1 MARKKK
7 GEQTMTDIQKVNA
20 IEFEYEGKHYCLE
33 YTPDTIKTMEANG
46 FNINEIGDKPAT
58 RIEQLWAGAF
68 LANHR
73 RVSNTVIMALFKKM
87 KDREKLLRKLTEM
100 YNGALEYLL
109 PDEDDEG
116 NVEWT
121 TTL

>member
-1 MARKKK
+1 MS
-7 GEQTMTDIQKVNA
+7 DIQKVNQ
-20 IEFEYEGKHYCLE
+20 INFEYMGKKYCLE
-33 YTPDTIKTMEANG
+33 YTPDTIKTMEASG
-46 FNINEIGDKPAT
+46 FNISEIGDKPAT

-73 RVSNTVIMALFKKM
+73 RVSSTVISALFKKM
-87 KDREKLLRKLTEM
+87 KNREALLSKLTEM
-100 YNGALEYLL
+100 YNNTLAYLL

-121 TTL
+121 ATL

>member
-1 MARKKK
+1 MSDIKKAN
-7 GEQTMTDIQKVNA
+7 QIN
-20 IEFEYEGKHYCLE
+20 FEYLGKKYCLE
-33 YTPDTIKTMEANG
+33 YTPDTIKQMEAAG
-46 FNINEIGDKPAT
+46 FNINEIGEKPAT

-73 RVSNTVIMALFKKM
+73 KASNTVIKELYGKM
-87 KDREKLLRKLTEM
+87 KDREALLRKLTEM
-100 YNGALEYLL
+100 YNNTLEYLL

-121 TTL
+121 ATL